1 MTQADVLLDRL
12 VRSMQRGQVYQSIA
26 TILVVLVVMAL
37 AIWYVSEK
45 SDRDRGIML
54 EKFRDLDAK
63 VSDTRCMCKPLTH
76 GMRSV
81 GVTGR
86 GLDGIGA
93 GQ

>member
-45 SDRDRGIML
+45 SDRDMGIML
-54 EKFRDLDAK
+54 EVPGSGRE
-63 VSDTRCMCKPLTH
+63 
-76 GMRSV
+76 
-81 GVTGR
+81 GVR
-86 GLDGIGA
+86 YPVHV
-93 GQ
+93 